1 MKKVILTIAA
11 LLILTNLF
19 GQKTELSG
27 ALNSGLLSFSGF
39 SSRGTTSINWDDQTN
54 SGYTNGVYGT
64 KSALCYGI
72 SFNLNRVTK
81 RNFLFWN

>member
-1 MKKVILTIAA
+1 MKKVILTIVV

-54 SGYTNGVYGT
+54 SGYT
-64 KSALCYGI
+64 
-72 SFNLNRVTK
+72 
-81 RNFLFWN
+81 